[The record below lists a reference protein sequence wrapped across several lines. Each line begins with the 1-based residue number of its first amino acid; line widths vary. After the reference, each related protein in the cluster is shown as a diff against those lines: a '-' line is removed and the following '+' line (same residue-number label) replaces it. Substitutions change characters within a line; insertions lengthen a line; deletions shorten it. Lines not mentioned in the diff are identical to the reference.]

1 MDLYEALKAGTS
13 ADELIK
19 TFNDDLIKAQKRLKQ
34 ENKRKE
40 LLEKSKKTLT
50 EAIYNYVKAYLG
62 EDFKKED
69 ISIEYIDSLLSNT
82 EKELDIIL
90 KNNKENKKSNLKIT
104 NHFFDDDE
112 VIKQFLDILK

>member
-19 TFNDDLIKAQKRLKQ
+19 TFNDDLAKAQVRLKQ
-34 ENKRKE
+34 ESKRKE

-62 EDFKKED
+62 DDFKKEN

-82 EKELDIIL
+82 EKELGILL
-90 KNNKENKKSNLKIT
+90 KNNSDNKKSSLKVT
-104 NHFFDDDE
+104 NKFFDDDDI
-112 VIKQFLDILK
+112 IKQFLDILK